1 MTINRSEFIESAKE
15 WIGTPWRHNQCL
27 KGVGVDCVRFLH
39 SIATEYSIDLAP
51 MPRQY
56 RRNVVNDSIFAY
68 MRSHFRE
75 IELADAQIGDIL
87 VFRFDNVPHHV
98 GLVSSLNPLSVI
110 HASASS
116 GVVMEEV
123 LGSEMVNRIMGVF
136 ELGLMS
142 IG

>member
-1 MTINRSEFIESAKE
+1 
-15 WIGTPWRHNQCL
+15 
-27 KGVGVDCVRFLH
+27 
-39 SIATEYSIDLAP
+39 
-51 MPRQY
+51 
-56 RRNVVNDSIFAY
+56 